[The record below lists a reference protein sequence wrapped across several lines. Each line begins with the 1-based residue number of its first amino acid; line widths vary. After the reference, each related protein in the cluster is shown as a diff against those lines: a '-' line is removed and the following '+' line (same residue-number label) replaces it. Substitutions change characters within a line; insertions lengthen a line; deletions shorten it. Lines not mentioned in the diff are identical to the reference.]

1 MFNLK
6 KKNFITFSIIF
17 LLSASMPAYAYAG
30 PGAAIGVIIVFL
42 TVVFAFFGSVF
53 ISIFQFLRNSFKKFK
68 FFLAKKKQ
76 EKKSS
81 KP

>member
-1 MFNLK
+1 MFKLK
-6 KKNFITFSIIF
+6 RKNFITFSIIF
-17 LLSASMPAYAYAG
+17 LLSASMPVYAYAG

-53 ISIFQFLRNSFKKFK
+53 ISIFQFLKSSLKKFK
-68 FFLAKKKQ
+68 FLKKKK
-76 EKKSS
+76 ENKKSF